1 MPKTD
6 NELVSIII
14 PAYNCAEY
22 IEETVASAL
31 ASTYP
36 HIEIIITNDGSIDS
50 TAEVIEQIVSK
61 HPEIKAFHQ
70 KNQGVSATRNYC
82 ISQSSGK
89 YILPLDADDLISA
102 DYIEKAVGVLSKEE
116 NVKVVYG
123 KAGFIGDRTGDWNL
137 PEFNIHLLAR
147 KNLIYVSALFR
158 KADFDKT
165 AGFCT
170 EMPSLEDWD
179 IWISLLKNG
188 AEVVCLSEKCF
199 YYRVHKKSSRIA
211 TRNLK
216 KKMIDILNSHHES
229 FFYRELGGKLHYQR
243 TWSKTLNW
251 LNRLAQKA
259 TFKSR

>member
-6 NELVSIII
+6 NEIVSIII

-31 ASTYP
+31 SSTYP
-36 HIEIIITNDGSIDS
+36 HIEIIITNDGSID
-50 TAEVIEQIVSK
+50 TTLEVIEQIVSK

-70 KNQGVSATRNYC
+70 QNKGVSATRNFC
-82 ISQSSGK
+82 ISKSSGK

-102 DYIEKAVGVLSKEE
+102 DYIEKAVDVLSKNED
-116 NVKVVYG
+116 VKVVYG
-123 KAGFIGDRTGDWNL
+123 KAGFIGNRTGDWNL
-137 PEFNIHLLAR
+137 PQFNIHLLAR
-147 KNLIYVSALFR
+147 KNLIYVTALFR
-158 KADFDKT
+158 KRDFDKT
-165 AGFCT
+165 EGFCPD
-170 EMPSLEDWD
+170 MPSLEDWD

-188 AEVVCLSEKCF
+188 GKVVCLPEKCF
-199 YYRVHKKSSRIA
+199 YYRVHNKSSRIA

-243 TWSKTLNW
+243 TWSKTFNTF
-251 LNRLAQKA
+251 NRFVKKITLK
-259 TFKSR
+259 